1 MKIVCYERYL
11 QKKAAK
17 DKEAATLLYKYQQTV
32 FSESDEEDGEQI
44 EDHKSQDESFKV
56 SNVVDENIKLKRD
69 LKAAFTEIT
78 RLQEKVQA
86 GGAVGVKVGKDPEMF
101 DDLKDDI
108 G

>member
-1 MKIVCYERYL
+1 M
-11 QKKAAK
+11 
-17 DKEAATLLYKYQQTV
+17 
-32 FSESDEEDGEQI
+32 
-44 EDHKSQDESFKV
+44 
-56 SNVVDENIKLKRD
+56 VDENIRLKRD

-86 GGAVGVKVGKDPEMF
+86 GGAVGGEVGKDPEMF